1 MKKTIFKTAIVL
13 SSFMV
18 TCYLYTQK
26 GNQGSKLSSSNIEAL
41 ANGENYGD
49 TLCIGSGSVDCA
61 GEKVEYT
68 IEDFRLD

>member
-1 MKKTIFKTAIVL
+1 MEKTIFKTAIVL
-13 SSFMV
+13 SSLMV

-26 GNQGSKLSSSNIEAL
+26 ENQGSKLTSSNIEAL
-41 ANGENYGD
+41 ANGENIEH
-49 TLCIGSGSVDCA
+49 TLCFGSGSVDCA

>member
-13 SSFMV
+13 SSLMAIY
-18 TCYLYTQK
+18 YLYAQRE
-26 GNQGSKLSSSNIEAL
+26 NQGSKLSSSNIEAL
-41 ANGENYGD
+41 ASGENIEH

-68 IEDFRLD
+68 IDDFRLD